1 MKKLQY
7 STSAQS
13 AILSAV
19 WRLTLV
25 PPNPYIDRREIPAMK
40 SKFIMLAA
48 CAAMLLTSLPALAHH
63 SFAAEYDINKPCKM
77 TGVVTKFDLT
87 NPHSWIYIDVK
98 GADGKTANWGFETAS
113 LIALYRRGFKKDALK
128 IGETVTI
135 EGFLAKDGTRTGNGQ
150 RLTLPDGSTVILGTE
165 ENPG

>member
-1 MKKLQY
+1 MKLTL
-7 STSAQS
+7 S
-13 AILSAV
+13 ILS
-19 WRLTLV
+19 
-25 PPNPYIDRREIPAMK
+25 
-40 SKFIMLAA
+40 LAA
-48 CAAMLLTSLPALAHH
+48 ALAMAPLPAVAHH
-63 SFAAEYDINKPCKM
+63 SFAAEYDRNKPIKL
-77 TGVVTKFDLT
+77 TGTITKFDLT

-113 LIALYRRGFKKDALK
+113 LIALYRRGFKKDSLK

-150 RLTLPDGSTVILGTE
+150 RLTLPDGSTAILGTE